1 MIAYTGSL
9 AAFFCIFTK
18 KKKENTKQT
27 FCSLHKF
34 PTLGPVTALSHL
46 TLGNNFIVLFWCVE
60 IFSSSHYCFN
70 YLNPSD
76 NATLSLAK
84 LQITAGHFGAVG
96 YRQMF
101 GFGFT
106 ALSPFLYL
114 VQAFKGC
121 PFPLHPFCL
130 YSHCTA
136 VTVLLPVTFCC
147 MSCYLN
153 LPSHFLSH
161 RLHCTTAPSPPRSR
175 SIHQSLL

>member
-1 MIAYTGSL
+1 MHIY
-9 AAFFCIFTK
+9 K
-18 KKKENTKQT
+18 KKKKRKTRNKNLLLSAQISHPRPSHCPESPHLRKQ
-27 FCSLHKF
+27 FYF
-34 PTLGPVTALSHL
+34 
-46 TLGNNFIVLFWCVE
+46 VLFWCVE
-60 IFSSSHYCFN
+60 IFFFHCFN

-96 YRQMF
+96 YRQTF
-101 GFGFT
+101 GLGFT

-114 VQAFKGC
+114 VRAFKGC